1 MYVYEVDRYS
11 YFEFAS
17 TFCKMLDILQSDVVA
32 YDDYIAPVP
41 STDKYVQLP
50 AQSQQSGQ
58 AVYRHIRYNTTTSH
72 SGGGGGGATRPDIS
86 IILL

>member
-1 MYVYEVDRYS
+1 
-11 YFEFAS
+11 
-17 TFCKMLDILQSDVVA
+17 MLDILQSDVVA

-58 AVYRHIRYNTTTSH
+58 AVYRHIRYNITTSH
-72 SGGGGGGATRPDIS
+72 SGGGGGGGATRPDIS